1 MIIIPWLSGRKR
13 LLTAFILDGII
24 FFLLKKIILNT
35 SVITNDFNIFPELVI
50 YIFWVLIS
58 YILGR
63 YDSNIDK
70 PIVLLLT
77 SQIIQSISTVF
88 ISIIA
93 LFLFNSFSLAFYSSV
108 INKSITFKFLV
119 ELSIISSFSQCILKL
134 ILNRMNNYIKHTLVL
149 GSERVVEDLKK
160 SIIKYSSS
168 VKFKFYIYSKAN
180 EYKID
185 DFDEIIFD
193 NTNEAQSLLNYF
205 SSKYPKIEISILSLS
220 LWYERY
226 LNIIPSDSITLN
238 EIYSGRFNAPN
249 RLVERKIKRMA
260 DLILSIIIIV
270 LCTPLMILICFA
282 IKFDDGGP
290 IFYSQMRT
298 GFMNKPF
305 RVWKFRSMKVNAEK
319 GKAQW
324 ARKFDSRITA
334 IGNILRKTRLDELP
348 QLINVISGQMTLIGP
363 RPERPEIDSVLE
375 KNIIHYK
382 CRYLVKPGL
391 SGWAQVNYPYGAS
404 EEDSKAKLSLDLFY
418 MRNFSILLDILIL
431 FKTMKLI
438 FNAKGAI
445 PSDG

>member
-50 YIFWVLIS
+50 YIFWGLIS